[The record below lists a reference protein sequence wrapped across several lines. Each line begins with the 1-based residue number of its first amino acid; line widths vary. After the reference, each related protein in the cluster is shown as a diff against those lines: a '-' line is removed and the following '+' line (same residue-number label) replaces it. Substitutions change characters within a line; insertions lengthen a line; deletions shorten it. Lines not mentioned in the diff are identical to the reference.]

1 MAVNRNIVIKFHKQ
15 GENNSSIAKRLKMNR
30 TTVYKIFKMET
41 GTTLDKPG
49 RGPKRTV
56 RTLKL
61 VKNTREKLRRNPRRS
76 HRKLAAQANVN
87 NSTMYRVMKDDL
99 GKKPYKMLHR
109 HELTEHHKRMRMERS
124 RQILDE
130 IDQGTLPN
138 LVFTDEKK
146 N

>member
-1 MAVNRNIVIKFHKQ
+1 
-15 GENNSSIAKRLKMNR
+15 MNR
-30 TTVYKIFKMET
+30 ATVWKIVKKFKET

-49 RGPKRTV
+49 RGRKRTV

-61 VKNTREKLRRNPRRS
+61 VKNTREKLRRDPRRS
-76 HRKLAAQANVN
+76 HRKLAAQANVS

-109 HELTEHHKRMRMERS
+109 HELIEHHKRMRMERS

-130 IDQGTLPN
+130 MRTNRTTGFAVLPVQLKVGSQQDVSIRN
-138 LVFTDEKK
+138 R
-146 N
+146 

>member
-1 MAVNRNIVIKFHKQ
+1 MAVDRNIVIKFHKQ
-15 GENNSSIAKRLKMNR
+15 GESNSSIAKRLKMNR
-30 TTVYKIFKMET
+30 TTVWKIVKKCKET

-49 RGPKRTV
+49 RGRKQTV

-76 HRKLAAQANVN
+76 HRKLAAQANVS

-109 HELTEHHKRMRMERS
+109 HELTEHHKRR
-124 RQILDE
+124 
-130 IDQGTLPN
+130 
-138 LVFTDEKK
+138 
-146 N
+146 